1 MMWGNSR
8 SRYGAVAMTLH
19 WVLAAAIL
27 FMLWLGLTMTS
38 LDETDPRTFPLFQ
51 LHKSIGL
58 TILTLSVARLAWRL
72 ANPVPPLSATMPRWE
87 RVSARAVHVLFY
99 VLMIA
104 IPLLGWATVSS
115 AALAVPTTWFGLFE
129 WPHMPFLAD
138 LPRAEKRMIERPLAG
153 VHGALALSMLALAL
167 LHAAAALKHHFRD
180 RDDVLKRMLPWT
192 KLPT

>member
-72 ANPVPPLSATMPRWE
+72 AHPVPPLSATMPRWE
-87 RVSARAVHVLFY
+87 RVSARAVHVLDPDGEEL
-99 VLMIA
+99 VQVKVM
-104 IPLLGWATVSS
+104 
-115 AALAVPTTWFGLFE
+115 
-129 WPHMPFLAD
+129 
-138 LPRAEKRMIERPLAG
+138 
-153 VHGALALSMLALAL
+153 
-167 LHAAAALKHHFRD
+167 
-180 RDDVLKRMLPWT
+180 
-192 KLPT
+192 